1 MPYGG
6 SFGSGG
12 IRCYVLWI
20 YGALERVLAG
30 ARVLPCTVLVGWEGV
45 RAGGGGGGAM
55 HGASW
60 VEACAQR
67 TPGK

>member
-1 MPYGG
+1 ML
-6 SFGSGG
+6 F
-12 IRCYVLWI
+12 R
-20 YGALERVLAG
+20 ALERVLAG

-45 RAGGGGGGAM
+45 RAGGGGAM
-55 HGASW
+55 HGAGW

>member
-1 MPYGG
+1 M
-6 SFGSGG
+6 
-12 IRCYVLWI
+12 
-20 YGALERVLAG
+20 LAG

-45 RAGGGGGGAM
+45 RAGGGGGGGGAM

>member
-1 MPYGG
+1 ML
-6 SFGSGG
+6 S
-12 IRCYVLWI
+12 
-20 YGALERVLAG
+20 G

-45 RAGGGGGGAM
+45 RAGGGGCAM

-67 TPGK
+67 KPGK